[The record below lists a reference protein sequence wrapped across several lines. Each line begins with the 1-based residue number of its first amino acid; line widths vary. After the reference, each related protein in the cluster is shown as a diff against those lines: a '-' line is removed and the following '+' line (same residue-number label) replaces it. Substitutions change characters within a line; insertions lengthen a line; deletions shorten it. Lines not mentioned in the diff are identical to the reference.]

1 VCEYHLIALYENYQK
16 TPEICY
22 VVAQFGVVFSS
33 VLKSDPALVVIYILM
48 AGLSGPSD

>member
-1 VCEYHLIALYENYQK
+1 MKTIKKHQK
-16 TPEICY
+16 S
-22 VVAQFGVVFSS
+22 VMLWAVAQFGVVFSS